1 MIDKKIVLLFFF
13 IYFAFQIFAQIWGTY
28 IDKGGIPSANNYTQ
42 NFTTALV
49 LIGLVGYFCEPAV
62 NMNNL
67 VSYFV
72 LVMTFV
78 LVFVYCYSKRVL
90 DTQTQND
97 KANGKNKAQVWLI
110 CIIVAIY
117 SAIILGYFI
126 TYFSY
131 CDGEERKTVL
141 WSIPILAI
149 LYFSFYFF
157 KTNNTYENKFVIP
170 FFLYPILFLS
180 NNLEKSSI
188 LSNGYIIMF
197 VSVVSMWGFFG
208 VEWFVGPTIDYQNN
222 LDTQQ
227 CRATLGIS
235 DGSMITP
242 NTDTDTKKN
251 TRNINYLYIAIS
263 LIFMAIIISVLITF
277 LAFKN

>member
-1 MIDKKIVLLFFF
+1 MIDKKLVLLFFF

-28 IDKGGIPSANNYTQ
+28 IDKGGIPSSLNYTQ

-49 LIGLVGYFCEPAV
+49 LIGLVGYFCEPAI
-62 NMNNL
+62 NMNDWY
-67 VSYFV
+67 SYFV
-72 LVMTFV
+72 LMITFI

-97 KANGKNKAQVWLI
+97 KANSKNKAQ
-110 CIIVAIY
+110 
-117 SAIILGYFI
+117 IILIVIMVVIYAMIIILYFI
-126 TYFSY
+126 TYIQYADF
-131 CDGEERKTVL
+131 DERKNIL

-157 KTNNTYENKFVIP
+157 KSSQDYENKFVIP
-170 FFLYPILFLS
+170 FFLYPVLFLS

-188 LSNGYIIMF
+188 LTNAYIIMF

-208 VEWFVGPTIDYQNN
+208 VEWFVGPKIDYQSN
-222 LDTQQ
+222 LDTKQ
-227 CRATLGIS
+227 CRAVLGMG
-235 DGSMITP
+235 DESMITP
-242 NTDTDTKKN
+242 DTNTETKKN

-263 LIFMAIIISVLITF
+263 LIFMSVIISILITF
-277 LAFKN
+277 LALRN

>member
-1 MIDKKIVLLFFF
+1 MIDKKLVLLFFF

-28 IDKGGIPSANNYTQ
+28 IDKGGIPSGNNYTQ

-49 LIGLVGYFCEPAV
+49 LIGLVGYFCNPEI
-62 NMNNL
+62 NMNNWF
-67 VSYFV
+67 SYFV
-72 LVMTFV
+72 LIMTFV

-110 CIIVAIY
+110 CIMVAIY

-131 CDGEERKTVL
+131 SDGEERKTVL
-141 WSIPILAI
+141 LSIPILAI

-170 FFLYPILFLS
+170 FFLYPVLFLS

-222 LDTQQ
+222 LDTKQ

-263 LIFMAIIISVLITF
+263 LIFMAIIISILIAF
-277 LAFKN
+277 LAFQN

>member
-1 MIDKKIVLLFFF
+1 MIDKKLVLLFFF

-28 IDKGGIPSANNYTQ
+28 IDKGGIPSGNNYTQ

-49 LIGLVGYFCEPAV
+49 LIGLVGYFCHPEI
-62 NMNNL
+62 NMNNWF
-67 VSYFV
+67 SYFV
-72 LVMTFV
+72 LIMTFV
-78 LVFVYCYSKRVL
+78 LVFIYCYSKRVL

-110 CIIVAIY
+110 CVMVAIY

-131 CDGEERKTVL
+131 SDGEERKTVL

-170 FFLYPILFLS
+170 FFLYPVLFLS

-222 LDTQQ
+222 LDTKQ

-277 LAFKN
+277 LAFQN

>member
-1 MIDKKIVLLFFF
+1 MIDKKLVLLFFF

-28 IDKGGIPSANNYTQ
+28 IDKGGIPSGNNYTQ

-49 LIGLVGYFCEPAV
+49 LIGLVGYFCHPEI
-62 NMNNL
+62 NMNNWF
-67 VSYFV
+67 SYFV
-72 LVMTFV
+72 LIMTFV

-110 CIIVAIY
+110 CVMVAIY

-131 CDGEERKTVL
+131 SDGEERKTVL

-170 FFLYPILFLS
+170 FFLYPVLFLS

-222 LDTQQ
+222 LDTKQ

-277 LAFKN
+277 LAFQN

>member
-1 MIDKKIVLLFFF
+1 MIDKKLVLLFFF

-28 IDKGGIPSANNYTQ
+28 IDKGGIPSGNNYTQ

-49 LIGLVGYFCEPAV
+49 LIGLVGYFCHPEI
-62 NMNNL
+62 NMNNWS
-67 VSYFV
+67 SYFV
-72 LVMTFV
+72 LIMTFV

-110 CIIVAIY
+110 CIMVAIY

-131 CDGEERKTVL
+131 SNGEERKTVL

-170 FFLYPILFLS
+170 FFLYPVLFLS

-222 LDTQQ
+222 LDTKQ

-242 NTDTDTKKN
+242 DTDTDTKKN

-277 LAFKN
+277 LAFQN